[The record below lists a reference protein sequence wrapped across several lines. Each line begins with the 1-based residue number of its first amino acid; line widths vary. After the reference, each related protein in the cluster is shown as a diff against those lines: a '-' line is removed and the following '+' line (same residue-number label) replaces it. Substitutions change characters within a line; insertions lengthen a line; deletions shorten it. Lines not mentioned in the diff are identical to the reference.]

1 MKSKSHKK
9 PYKENIMYF
18 DNAIAIYRQRLAAEV
33 DGDQYLAERLREKFQ
48 WACRQHVKHTGSP
61 YLSTVYAAIDAAA

>member
-1 MKSKSHKK
+1 
-9 PYKENIMYF
+9 MYF
-18 DNAIAIYRQRLAAEV
+18 GNAIAIEV

>member
-1 MKSKSHKK
+1 
-9 PYKENIMYF
+9 MYF

-33 DGDQYLAERLREKFQ
+33 VGDKYLAERLREKFQ

>member
-1 MKSKSHKK
+1 
-9 PYKENIMYF
+9 MYL

-33 DGDQYLAERLREKFQ
+33 NGDHYLAERLREKFQ